1 MATQDVI
8 LATQDLSS
16 CHASDTGAVN
26 LATISQVEVG
36 WMLLYVIT
44 TSICFLMSYSHYYML
59 AFQDAKITR
68 KIGFLLNI
76 NCVTVSIACQLTNI
90 G

>member
-1 MATQDVI
+1 MVTQDVI
-8 LATQDLSS
+8 LVIQDLSI

-26 LATISQVEVG
+26 LAIISQVEVG

-44 TSICFLMSYSHYYML
+44 TSTGFLMSYSHYYVL

-68 KIGFLLNI
+68 KIGFLLNR
-76 NCVTVSIACQLTNI
+76 N
-90 G
+90 